1 MLVFHLVA
9 GGLDRSLK
17 HVFMWMKFGTK
28 KNGTKEKQLCSQ
40 SSTYTDSESPLETK
54 VIGKIFLCV
63 RVCVCMRECVCECA
77 QATEWHILCMI

>member
-63 RVCVCMRECVCECA
+63 CVCVCMRECVCECA